1 MVESDKKSSFDKL
14 VAGLNAEDR
23 IAMLNRINQS
33 SAQTVHFDSEITP
46 KEKSISL
53 RLRLQNESFLYKF
66 ILWLR
71 SIFDKKSTEQLYSQD
86 MLLSMAKKINH
97 KYPGTINPKLKIL
110 DYIFYERLLTIKEA
124 ADFFK
129 PYYSF
134 VEDNPGDFYVFL
146 SSFVAP
152 DLAENINSKADPFI
166 IPFDRAVTPE
176 LRTDLAKRMDELLN
190 NMNKE
195 TKANIYYA
203 VSASNWLF
211 KFCTLQFIHFT
222 AQFTNV
228 SGSAYTCPYKNA
240 RMDFNELASVFC
252 NMQPVQNEVLEA
264 LYLFSQR
271 KSLTTNA
278 QDKDIEKAVKEFMAK
293 ANTYFL
299 SIKSF
304 VNNVPMMKLGRVI
317 NDNYDWEPANLE
329 GAEAWFPSFRAQWRK
344 ILEIRWND
352 WVKEQKKYQLSKNL
366 SNDFGLETFP
376 SMQYRPWLK
385 LWNRIP
391 FACELTGGF
400 LSWFSTEKFPKIINY
415 LNAVA
420 MEGIFYRSENR
431 TEYSEGL
438 DNFSAANNMIIDLLK
453 RLSPEGDY
461 GRLFDDF
468 SGNKMNNFQTQNQI
482 ESIMKD
488 VEETIK
494 NSIKLFGKGSRTI
507 ERVFFGFF
515 EETKD
520 GIHES
525 LQNLNTIKGPENS
538 NFKDALISIRSL
550 LRKAL
555 FYISELEPIDAIT
568 E

>member
-195 TKANIYYA
+195 TKANIYFA

-278 QDKDIEKAVKEFMAK
+278 QDKDIEKAVKEFMTK

-317 NDNYDWEPANLE
+317 NENYDWEPANLE
-329 GAEAWFPSFRAQWRK
+329 GAEAWFPSFRTQWRK

-352 WVKEQKKYQLSKNL
+352 WVKEQKKHQLSKNL
-366 SNDFGLETFP
+366 NNDFGMETFP
-376 SMQYRPWLK
+376 TMQYRPWLK

-438 DNFSAANNMIIDLLK
+438 DNFSAANNMILDLLK

-525 LQNLNTIKGPENS
+525 LQNLNTIKGPDNR
-538 NFKDALISIRSL
+538 NFKDALISIRNL
-550 LRKAL
+550 LRKAM
-555 FYISELEPIDAIT
+555 FYISELEPIDSIT